1 MCRVKGCKYNTFHVT
16 RKHICSECLFSGHGK
31 QECCD
36 TNMILELRNYDD
48 EILSEHC
55 TVEKCT
61 DNTTHTTEGHMC
73 IFCSKYGNNH
83 MKKCPIDG
91 TKIVDST
98 LETQSVS
105 NLDEE
110 ELSSFSRTVAQL
122 DYELKAG
129 EYTHKYIGMNC
140 YEYFRRNKETN
151 MIETLYMPPNNW
163 GDDDT
168 SDLPRYKAFIH
179 EYTRKN

>member
-1 MCRVKGCKYNTFHVT
+1 MCRVKGCKYNMFHVT
-16 RKHICSECLFSGHGK
+16 KKHICSECLFLGHGK
-31 QECCD
+31 QECWD
-36 TNMILELRNYDD
+36 TNLIKELRKYDD
-48 EILSEHC
+48 EILSEQC

-61 DNTTHTTEGHMC
+61 DNTTHTIEGHLC

-91 TKIVDST
+91 TKIVDSIVT
-98 LETQSVS
+98 
-105 NLDEE
+105 
-110 ELSSFSRTVAQL
+110 QL

-129 EYTHKYIGMNC
+129 EYTHKYIGMGC

-151 MIETLYMPPNNW
+151 EIETLYMPPNNW